1 MSKILLIIP
10 TYNERENIVALLA
23 AIGSRL
29 PDIHVLVVDDGS
41 PDGTALSVRD
51 WSLNNK
57 NVFVLERAK
66 KEGLGRAYV
75 AGFEWALSKDY
86 QWVGQMDADHS
97 HRVEDLAT
105 IIQYVEKGHYDFI
118 IGSRWV
124 DGGGIRNWEWSRIL
138 LSRAGNLYA
147 RLLLGGHFRDW
158 TGGFNFWRM
167 KVLQALQITS
177 LESQG
182 YAFQIEMKYRAFRLN
197 FLGFEVPIVFEE
209 RRQGQ
214 SKMSLRII
222 LEALLRV
229 WKLKSK
235 FQVS

>member
-1 MSKILLIIP
+1 
-10 TYNERENIVALLA
+10 
-23 AIGSRL
+23 
-29 PDIHVLVVDDGS
+29 
-41 PDGTALSVRD
+41 
-51 WSLNNK
+51 
-57 NVFVLERAK
+57 
-66 KEGLGRAYV
+66 
-75 AGFEWALSKDY
+75 
-86 QWVGQMDADHS
+86 
-97 HRVEDLAT
+97 VEDLVT
-105 IIQYVEKGHYDFI
+105 IIQNVKNEKVDFI
-118 IGSRWV
+118 MGSRWV
-124 DGGGIRNWEWSRIL
+124 EGGGVRNWDWSRIL

-158 TGGFNFWRM
+158 TGGFNFWR
-167 KVLQALQITS
+167 KNVLLALQITT

-214 SKMSLRII
+214 SKMSLQII

-235 FQVS
+235 FQVN